1 MYRSRLRLALGVV
14 LVLVTTAC
22 GSSTNGNTS
31 SSTIQGMIKTI
42 TPGVLTIATYG
53 SALPLMK
60 VGPGANE
67 IGGLSGGWANAFA
80 QDFGLQVKLF
90 QTTFSST
97 LLAVQQGKA
106 DLGEPVYYNPTR
118 AKTYYYTY
126 PVDLESLVVF
136 TKKSFSYSGPSSLQ
150 GHKVATVTGYVWTP
164 YFQKFFGSN
173 LQLYTTQADAATAF
187 KNGQAEAYLDADL
200 NYFNAPLSLSTDIS
214 LHPVASGD
222 FGIPADIIANESYW
236 IVNCNEK
243 ALANAMNLERDNL
256 EASGKWK
263 TILAQDGAP
272 AGTPQSS
279 PPLMTPAEGC

>member
-136 TKKSFSYSGPSSLQ
+136 TKKSFSYSGPSSLICSSTPRRQ
-150 GHKVATVTGYVWTP
+150 TRRQRSRMARPRRTWTP
-164 YFQKFFGSN
+164 TSTTSMRPSACRLTSPCTQSLAGISASRPTSSRTSPIGS
-173 LQLYTTQADAATAF
+173 
-187 KNGQAEAYLDADL
+187 
-200 NYFNAPLSLSTDIS
+200 
-214 LHPVASGD
+214 
-222 FGIPADIIANESYW
+222 
-236 IVNCNEK
+236 
-243 ALANAMNLERDNL
+243 
-256 EASGKWK
+256 
-263 TILAQDGAP
+263 
-272 AGTPQSS
+272 
-279 PPLMTPAEGC
+279 

>member
-1 MYRSRLRLALGVV
+1 MKRTELRLALGVV
-14 LVLVTTAC
+14 LVVATIAC
-22 GSSTNGNTS
+22 GSSSPGTTS

-53 SALPLMK
+53 SALPLIK
-60 VGPGANE
+60 VGPGADE

-90 QTTFSST
+90 QTTFSSS

-106 DLGEPVYYNPTR
+106 DIGAPVYYNPNR

-164 YFQKFFGSN
+164 YFQKFFGSD

-200 NYFNAPLSLSTDIS
+200 NYFNAPLSLSPDVA
-214 LHPVASGD
+214 LHPVAGGD
-222 FGIPADIIANESYW
+222 FGIPADIIANQSYW
-236 IVNCNEK
+236 IVSCNEK

-263 TILAQDGAP
+263 TVLAQDGAP
-272 AGTPQSS
+272 AGTPQNS